1 MKQHAPTLSKTKK
14 DPLHEGPT
22 IGAFGDYGGQF
33 VSELLIPALKELEQA
48 REQIVTRSDF
58 DEAFSKALRS
68 WAGRPT
74 PLTSAPTFSEQARL
88 EVILKREDLLHG
100 GAHKTNNV
108 LGQGLLAKFMGKKR
122 IIAETG
128 AGQHGTA
135 TAMVGAW
142 LGLETVVYM
151 GQRDMERQVAN
162 VKRMGLCGAEVVP
175 VTSGAQTL
183 KDAINEALRDWTTH
197 VESTHYLLGTVC
209 GPHPFPRLV
218 RDFQAVIG
226 REARQQWEEELDG
239 FPDAVVACVGGGSNA
254 IGIFYDF
261 LNLRSV
267 ELIGVEPAG
276 HGLASGRHG
285 ATLVGGIPGLLHGAR
300 TSILQDEEGQI
311 LEPHSI
317 AAGLDYPG
325 VGPEH
330 AYLRDSGRARYVAV
344 EDSHALQAFE
354 ALSRTEGIIPAF
366 EPAHALAFVL
376 RAVALGELPEGS
388 RVLVN
393 LSGRGDKDL
402 DVYHELHERTET
414 EEAST

>member
-1 MKQHAPTLSKTKK
+1 MEAHTKR
-14 DPLHEGPT
+14 
-22 IGAFGDYGGQF
+22 I
-33 VSELLIPALKELEQA
+33 
-48 REQIVTRSDF
+48 
-58 DEAFSKALRS
+58 
-68 WAGRPT
+68 
-74 PLTSAPTFSEQARL
+74 TFWGK
-88 EVILKREDLLHG
+88 V
-100 GAHKTNNV
+100 
-108 LGQGLLAKFMGKKR
+108 LLAKFMGKKR

-142 LGLETVVYM
+142 LGLETVIYM
-151 GQRDMERQVAN
+151 GQRDIERQAAN
-162 VKRMGLCGAEVVP
+162 VKRMELCGAEVVP

-218 RDFQAVIG
+218 RDFQSVIG
-226 REARQQWEEELDG
+226 REARQQWEADLDG

-261 LNLRSV
+261 LNHCSV

-276 HGLASGRHG
+276 QGLATGRHG
-285 ATLVGGIPGLLHGAR
+285 ATLIKGTPGLLHGAR

-344 EDSHALQAFE
+344 EDGHALQAFE
-354 ALSRTEGIIPAF
+354 VLSRTEGIIPAF

-376 RAVALGELPEGS
+376 RAVDLGELQEGS

-402 DVYHELHERTET
+402 DVYRAVNDRRET
-414 EEAST
+414 EEART